1 MEALF
6 KLFDVDGDDA
16 LSRDEILGMFQC
28 FRLSADC
35 KVETITTNEP
45 IAHDRVANRQVTAY
59 NSCPFPASNDPGD
72 LVLTEKILHAYP
84 DGKWPKSAFL
94 TWAPTMPEVSS
105 LIEDIDYVVH
115 FVFGVRP
122 SKPAGEYAV
131 LARRSACQK
140 KGNRVYKNRFI
151 VTAQWWRNWLAY
163 TGGSITTPE
172 SVKGTPSKQQAP
184 ISTAVSDPGPIN
196 NEPLVYSSISTM
208 VGVSSS
214 YSRWGAK
221 LKKNIQPDQDYKI
234 VSPEVWNLLLL
245 WYDGGPVFSRP
256 VTPNGDTELYPLNIK
271 VLKLATAK
279 PSGVGP
285 QGSAQPDVD
294 KKPDIVLAFHS
305 EMSRTQTLAET
316 LAVVRS
322 QSSAIVKGK
331 IAHGALRLWDYTKS
345 QFPRLLEN
353 EAATLE
359 ELGIFDNSSI
369 FAEVQNADLTWPSE
383 MFALA
388 RSSSTPTSPV
398 KAKEPEPS
406 LTLAAREKGTT
417 GLNNLGNTCYMNSA
431 LQCLSNTG
439 PLTDY
444 FTLGCHLSEIN
455 VNNPLGTKGRLATQ
469 FGLLLKELWSGRPNF
484 APVKVSYDSCIAIM
498 I

>member
-1 MEALF
+1 ML
-6 KLFDVDGDDA
+6 
-16 LSRDEILGMFQC
+16 QC
-28 FRLSADC
+28 FRLASDC
-35 KVETITTNEP
+35 KVESITASEP
-45 IAHDRVANRQVTAY
+45 VAYDRVSNRQVAAY
-59 NSCPFPASNDPGD
+59 SACPFPVSNDPDD
-72 LVLTEKILHAYP
+72 LVLTERILRAHP

-94 TWAPTMPEVSS
+94 TWAPTMPEISS
-105 LIEDIDYVVH
+105 LIDDIDYIVH

-122 SKPAGEYAV
+122 MTPAGEYAV

-151 VTAQWWRNWLAY
+151 ITAQWWRNWLAY
-163 TGGSITTPE
+163 TGGPITTAG
-172 SVKGTPSKQQAP
+172 SVKGTQTRHQAP
-184 ISTAVSDPGPIN
+184 ITTPAPEPGQIN
-196 NEPLVYSSISTM
+196 NEALVYSSISTM

-214 YSRWGAK
+214 YSRWGAR
-221 LKKNIQPDQDYKI
+221 LKKNILPDQDYKI

-256 VTPNGDTELYPLNIK
+256 VAPNGETELYPLNIK

-285 QGSAQPDVD
+285 QGSVQPDVD
-294 KKPDIVLAFHS
+294 KKPDIMLAFHS
-305 EMSRTQTLAET
+305 EMSRSQTLAET
-316 LAVVRS
+316 LTTIRS
-322 QSSAIVKGK
+322 QSSSIVKGK
-331 IAHGALRLWDYTKS
+331 IPEGALRLWDYTKS

-359 ELGIFDNSSI
+359 ELGVNDNSSI
-369 FAEVQNADLTWPSE
+369 FAEVRNADLTWPSE

-388 RSSSTPTSPV
+388 RSASTPASPM
-398 KAKEPEPS
+398 KAKDPEPT
-406 LTLAAREKGTT
+406 LTLALREKGTT

-431 LQCLSNTG
+431 LQCLSNTA

-455 VNNPLGTKGRLATQ
+455 ISNPLGTKGRLATQ
-469 FGLLLKELWSGRPNF
+469 FGFLLKELWSGRPSF
-484 APVKVSYDSCIAIM
+484 APVKVR
-498 I
+498 